1 MKLEHVCVGQQ
12 KDSNSQ
18 SSHEL
23 HPQPAGSDST
33 RKPCAIDDK
42 SQEGSVNRGE
52 PHGECSAGN
61 SIRAKISSALNQAK
75 KINTVNSPP
84 GTVTGIAF
92 R

>member
-1 MKLEHVCVGQQ
+1 MKLEHVCVGLQ

-23 HPQPAGSDST
+23 HPQPAGSDSV

-42 SQEGSVNRGE
+42 SQKKGLVNRGE

-61 SIRAKISSALNQAK
+61 SARAKTASALNQEK
-75 KINTVNSPP
+75 KSTRPTVLLAP
-84 GTVTGIAF
+84 
-92 R
+92 